1 MYKVRCRAPSKL
13 STNISGPKHQTES
26 GLSLDMGSEFLLPRA
41 GTIEDPVRLA
51 VLVSGGGSGLAALL
65 RYQQTPRSHSTVLAL
80 ADSTD
85 AEGLEHARNAGVKS
99 VGVPLPMEIDR
110 SERRLAHEHLVHAEL
125 VAADVEL
132 VVLSGYMR
140 ILTPWFVSRWKGR
153 LINIHPSLL
162 PNFPGAH
169 AHRDVLAA
177 GVSVTGCSVHLVD
190 EGVASG
196 PVLAQSQVEVLPDD
210 DGAALQARLKKIEHI
225 LYPEILDQL
234 CSGRI
239 SL

>member
-1 MYKVRCRAPSKL
+1 MF
-13 STNISGPKHQTES
+13 GPKHQTEPH
-26 GLSLDMGSEFLLPRA
+26 LSPDMGSDFLLPRA

-51 VLVSGGGSGLAALL
+51 VLISGGGSGLAARR
-65 RYQQTPRSHSTVLAL
+65 RYQQTPCCHSTVLAL

-85 AEGLEHARNAGVKS
+85 AGGLEHARNAGVKS

-125 VAADVEL
+125 VAADAEL

-190 EGVASG
+190 EGVDSG
-196 PVLAQSQVEVLPDD
+196 PVLAQRQVEVLPDD
-210 DGAALQARLKKIEHI
+210 DEEALQERVKRVEHT
-225 LYPEILDQL
+225 LYPEVLDRL